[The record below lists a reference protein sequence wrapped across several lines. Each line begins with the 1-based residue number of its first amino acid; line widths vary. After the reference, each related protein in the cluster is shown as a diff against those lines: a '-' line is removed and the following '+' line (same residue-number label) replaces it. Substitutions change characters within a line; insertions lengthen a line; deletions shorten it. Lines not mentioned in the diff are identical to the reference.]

1 MQSDPYENIS
11 QLVSSRSR
19 IKLLRTLSTGAARKH
34 ELQDQCDLARSTVH
48 RSLEAMEEAG
58 WVEEQDTRKFEL
70 TLTGRLLI
78 SHYDTF
84 EENIGQVT
92 EKKEL
97 FDQLQD
103 DDVSIPVDVL
113 ESSTLA
119 TATKDDPHAVL
130 NDFIEASTLEVDSL
144 RGMLPIVSPV
154 MNTHAARMLEE
165 GTEVELIIDPTV
177 LKNIATKYNED
188 YMRGIQADNFRLLI
202 YPDQIDVG
210 IAMFG
215 DLHAMF
221 GAHGSE
227 GHLSA
232 ALTGD
237 TIEFFDWVENMYNQ
251 YRDAAVPISEFMN
264 EPPTG

>member
-1 MQSDPYENIS
+1 MKSDPYENIS
-11 QLVSSRSR
+11 KLASSRSR
-19 IKLLRTLSTGAARKH
+19 IKLLRTLSVGAARKH
-34 ELQDQCDLARSTVH
+34 ELQEQCDLARSTVH
-48 RSLEAMEEAG
+48 RSLQAMEEAG
-58 WVEEQDTRKFEL
+58 WVAEQSTREFEL
-70 TLTGRLLI
+70 TLTGELLI

-84 EENIGQVT
+84 EENIEQVT

-103 DDVSIPVDVL
+103 DDVSIPVEVL

-119 TATKDDPHAVL
+119 TATEHDPHAVL
-130 NDFIEASTLEVDSL
+130 NDFIEASMLEVDTL

-177 LKNIATKYNED
+177 LKNIATKYNDD
-188 YMRGIQADNFRLLI
+188 YMRGIKADNFRLLI
-202 YPDQIDVG
+202 HPESIDVG

-215 DLHAMF
+215 ELHAMF

-237 TIEFFDWVENMYNQ
+237 TIEFFDWVEKIYNQ
-251 YRDAAVPISEFMN
+251 YRDEAVPVSDFMD
-264 EPPTG
+264 ETPT